1 MTQQLTGSLS
11 RDLESSSL
19 TTSHDPQTELE
30 PETSMTGEVI
40 GEIKIDHT
48 VHSENLG
55 SQREINYRESEEED
69 GFNYLDNLL
78 PNDDIA

>member
-55 SQREINYRESEEED
+55 S
-69 GFNYLDNLL
+69 
-78 PNDDIA
+78 